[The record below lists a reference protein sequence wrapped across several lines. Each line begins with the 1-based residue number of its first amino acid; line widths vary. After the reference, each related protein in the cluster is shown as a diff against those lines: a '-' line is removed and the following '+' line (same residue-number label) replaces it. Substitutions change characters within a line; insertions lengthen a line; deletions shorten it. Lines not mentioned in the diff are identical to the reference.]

1 MLKDPVYKGDY
12 WQKRSA
18 DNEHQILVPVPP
30 IMSAELFDVVQAK
43 LAERN
48 PKTTPPRT
56 VTGPIL
62 LAGLATCATCGA
74 GMTLRTGK
82 SGSYRYYTCSLSAR
96 QGKGACP
103 GRSIRM
109 NDTDELVL
117 EAISDY
123 LLTHDRMRKL
133 LEGLLKRQ
141 NARDDKTS
149 SSLASCQQKL
159 SDADA
164 KLSRL
169 FDVIEKG
176 LIDLDDPTFRDR
188 LATAR
193 AERDIARKAYTNILA
208 ELSPQAR
215 ITEDKI
221 GAFTE
226 LMRKNLKQGSID
238 SRRAY
243 LRSVIDAIEIDDH
256 EIRIHGRLKASGRA
270 FARRNKTG
278 VSTARV
284 RRVPLPDM
292 LTHRRKRH
300 RA

>member
-1 MLKDPVYKGDY
+1 
-12 WQKRSA
+12 
-18 DNEHQILVPVPP
+18 
-30 IMSAELFDVVQAK
+30 
-43 LAERN
+43 
-48 PKTTPPRT
+48 
-56 VTGPIL
+56 
-62 LAGLATCATCGA
+62 
-74 GMTLRTGK
+74 
-82 SGSYRYYTCSLSAR
+82 
-96 QGKGACP
+96 
-103 GRSIRM
+103 M

-193 AERDIARKAYTNILA
+193 AERDIARKTYTNTLA

-226 LMRKNLKQGSID
+226 LMRTNLK
-238 SRRAY
+238 
-243 LRSVIDAIEIDDH
+243 
-256 EIRIHGRLKASGRA
+256 
-270 FARRNKTG
+270 
-278 VSTARV
+278 
-284 RRVPLPDM
+284 
-292 LTHRRKRH
+292 
-300 RA
+300 